1 MSRVSCRTTRF
12 FDTEAASRIFA
23 GLEYGKCERWYSW
36 QDKESGE
43 NKGAKARK
51 TPPLSYSN
59 PLVLVVLCVSLT
71 RAKYFNQIFILSI
84 VLLSPNQPGRQIPEM
99 SSRSLFGRDMGS
111 EREERDERAKHK
123 L

>member
-51 TPPLSYSN
+51 N

-84 VLLSPNQPGRQIPEM
+84 ALLSPNPPGRQIPEM